1 MNFVT
6 SRYLAFSEPFDD
18 QKGKLKR
25 ILFSTRTSATVLID
39 DSAIQKILDNN
50 YKDFD
55 DELLDLLFSME
66 IIIPENEN
74 EFEEIMIQNNSL
86 LDVNSHLD
94 LTIQPTANCQL
105 GCHYCAQEH
114 SKNNMNN
121 DVYART
127 LERVTSKLE
136 SKKFKNLSVT
146 WYGGEPLNALSQL
159 KKIST
164 EIIELCKINNVEY
177 DGSIIT
183 NVLSLK
189 PNIFKDLYLNH
200 NVLHY
205 QITLDGTAE
214 HHDKRRIT
222 KKGEHTF
229 NIIFKNIIDI
239 INLDCY
245 QEKVKEPILIR
256 TNIDKTNL
264 NSIKDLVDL
273 FAENDAQGKIQ
284 FSFAPIVDW
293 GDKKYGTIDGFTKR
307 DFADIEIDLLLYA
320 HQKGFLIDTSL
331 VPKRE
336 FMPCMVVAKD
346 SEVFDAFGN
355 VYPCYEFTYT
365 PAYNEDKHK
374 IGNLLDKN
382 FIPNDLA
389 TTRNWYN
396 DIRKEDFA
404 NCNKCELLP
413 VCGGGCVK
421 NWYNDET
428 GCPSFKFNISDRLL
442 IDYLNKN
449 QALTI

>member
-50 YKDFD
+50 YTDFD

-183 NVLSLK
+183 NGLSLK
-189 PNIFKDLYLNH
+189 PNVFKDLYLNH

-245 QEKVKEPILIR
+245 QEKTKEPILIR

-307 DFADIEIDLLLYA
+307 DFADIEIDLLHYA

-374 IGNLLDKN
+374 IGNLLDNK

>member
-50 YKDFD
+50 YTDFD

-183 NVLSLK
+183 NGLSLK

-214 HHDKRRIT
+214 HHDKRRMT

>member
-25 ILFSTRTSATVLID
+25 ILFSTRTSSTVLID

-55 DELLDLLFSME
+55 EELLDLLFSME

-183 NVLSLK
+183 NGLSLK

-245 QEKVKEPILIR
+245 QEKTKEPILIR

-374 IGNLLDKN
+374 IGNLLDNK

-421 NWYNDET
+421 NCYNDET